1 MSIQWWSEPVRV
13 SVDGRNTINVT
24 DNERAAR
31 FLLEEWPGERG
42 PRHLRARHTIL
53 RSMERPN
60 DPGTLI
66 AARMA
71 FEAAVD
77 EAGML
82 MPEPP
87 KSMASPEFRS
97 PSWRKQ
103 RRRA

>member
-1 MSIQWWSEPVRV
+1 MSIQWWNEPVRV
-13 SVDGRNTINVT
+13 TLDGRNTIFVT

-31 FLLEEWPGERG
+31 LLLEEWPGERG
-42 PRHLRARHTIL
+42 ARHLRARTTIL

-60 DPGTLI
+60 DPGTLY

-82 MPEPP
+82 MPEPV

-97 PSWRKQ
+97 PSWRK
-103 RRRA
+103 RKR